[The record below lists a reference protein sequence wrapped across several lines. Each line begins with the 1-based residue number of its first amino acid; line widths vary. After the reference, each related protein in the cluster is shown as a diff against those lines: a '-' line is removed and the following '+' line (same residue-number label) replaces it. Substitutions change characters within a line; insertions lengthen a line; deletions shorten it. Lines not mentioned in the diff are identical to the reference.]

1 MSYNYQNYLKT
12 DVTIQTMSTGSVDD
26 RGLYNSD
33 WATGTTTVGRL
44 VSTTSD
50 EEGGTTDLLVDEF
63 QLYIPA
69 TVTVASN
76 NRVAIGSDYYD
87 IEGIENR
94 ENRFG
99 DVVIKV
105 LRLRKAN

>member
-12 DVTIQTMSTGSVDD
+12 NVTIQSMSTGSVDD

-33 WATGTTTVGRL
+33 WSDATDTVGRL
-44 VSTTSD
+44 VSLTSQ
-50 EEGGTTDLLVDEF
+50 EEDGNSNLLVDEF
-63 QLYIPA
+63 NLYIPS
-69 TVTVASN
+69 TVTVQSN
-76 NRVAIGSDYYD
+76 NRVKISTDYYD
-87 IEGIENR
+87 IEGVEKR

-99 DVVIKV
+99 DDVIKV